1 MQYTKR
7 EYQKTTATSPGPVE
21 YYPPN
26 DPGRK
31 PAANQRPLS
40 GQNTF
45 INTFAKSYH
54 GTAGT

>member
-40 GQNTF
+40 G
-45 INTFAKSYH
+45 
-54 GTAGT
+54 